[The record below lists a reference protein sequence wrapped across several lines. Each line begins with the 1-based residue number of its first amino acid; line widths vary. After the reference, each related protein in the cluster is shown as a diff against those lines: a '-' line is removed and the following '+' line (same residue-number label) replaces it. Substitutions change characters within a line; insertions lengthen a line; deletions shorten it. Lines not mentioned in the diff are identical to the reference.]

1 MISNKEHIK
10 ALKNYI
16 DDPTATDDLRLD
28 VIQWMWDNRSKISTP
43 GTQDDQ
49 FQNELTTFVRL
60 TIQRER

>member
-28 VIQWMWDNRSKISTP
+28 VIQWMWDNRYKISTP
-43 GTQDDQ
+43 ETQDDK
-49 FQNELTTFVRL
+49 FQNELNTFVAITVKRD
-60 TIQRER
+60 R

>member
-28 VIQWMWDNRSKISTP
+28 VIQWMWDNRYKISTP
-43 GTQDDQ
+43 ETQDDK
-49 FQNELTTFVRL
+49 FQNELNTFIAMTVK
-60 TIQRER
+60 RER

>member
-1 MISNKEHIK
+1 MISNKQHIQ

-43 GTQDDQ
+43 GTQDDK

-60 TIQRER
+60 TVSRER